1 MKQVQVGN
9 SVASSSFSASAAH
22 GSGAVNRAIESA
34 ASTVAL
40 SAAVEKSEVD
50 A

>member
-1 MKQVQVGN
+1 MKQVQVGKLGRQQFLPGERG
-9 SVASSSFSASAAH
+9 AWIR
-22 GSGAVNRAIESA
+22 AVNRAIESA